1 MLKSLLIRNYALIEH
16 LEMNPSAGLNIITG
30 ETGAGKSIMLGAIG
44 LLLGNRA
51 DSKALLN
58 AGDKCVIEAQF
69 DITEYAL
76 QHLFQAEDI
85 DYDSSCIIR
94 REINPAG
101 KSRSFVNDTPVTLD
115 LLKKLGNRL
124 MDVHSQHETLS
135 LANANFQLSIIDAF
149 ASNPTLL
156 ADYQQIFKKYKSGLE
171 KYEQLLSQS
180 SQEKAQLSYNNFLL
194 TELAEALILPDE
206 QEQLEQRLKFLE
218 HSEDIKSKLVTATL
232 LLNGDENNLLLGLQS
247 VEKILTQLSIYNPTL
262 GMLQQ
267 RLKGSIAEL
276 KDIQNEI
283 EAQESSIDFSA
294 EELPLAEARLS
305 TIYTLQ
311 KKHGVQ
317 TNGELISI
325 LHELQVKVSAAE
337 NLDETLS
344 SLKAANDEMHG
355 MLMKAATA
363 LTASRVQV
371 IPRIVKEIETML
383 KEVGIL
389 NGTILINHKLA
400 LPNITGADDIALLFS
415 ANKGVAPQELK
426 NAASGGEFS
435 RLMLCIKYLL
445 ADKAALPT
453 IIFDEIDTGIS
464 GEIAMKVGKMMRKM
478 AKSHQVISISH
489 LPQIAAQGDTH
500 YFVYKDNTAAKSI
513 SKVRLLNH
521 EDRVQEIAQMLSGAM
536 PTASAI
542 DNARELL
549 TSK

>member
-76 QHLFQAEDI
+76 QQLFQTEDI
-85 DYDSSCIIR
+85 DYDHSCIIR

-135 LANANFQLSIIDAF
+135 LGNANFQLSIIDAF
-149 ASNPTLL
+149 AGNPSLL
-156 ADYQQIFKKYKSGLE
+156 TDYQHRFKKYKSDFE
-171 KYEQLLSQS
+171 KYEQLLAQS

-194 TELAEALILPDE
+194 TELEEALILPDE
-206 QEQLEQRLKFLE
+206 QEQLEQRLKYLE
-218 HSEDIKSKLVTATL
+218 HSEDIKSKLVTATQ

-247 VEKILTQLSIYNPTL
+247 VEKILLQLSIYNPAL
-262 GMLQQ
+262 GTLQQ

-276 KDIQNEI
+276 KDIENEI
-283 EAQESSIDFSA
+283 EEQENSIDFSA
-294 EELPLAEARLS
+294 DELPIVEARLS
-305 TIYTLQ
+305 NIYTLQ
-311 KKHGVQ
+311 KKHGVH
-317 TNGELISI
+317 TNGALISI
-325 LHELQVKVSAAE
+325 LQELQVKVSAAE
-337 NLDETLS
+337 NLDETLE
-344 SLKAANDEMHG
+344 SLKLEYEEAHRL
-355 MLMKAATA
+355 LMKAAKA
-363 LTASRVQV
+363 LTDSRLQV
-371 IPRIVKEIETML
+371 IPRIVKELETML

-389 NGTILINHKLA
+389 NGTILINHKA
-400 LPNITGADDIALLFS
+400 AQPNITGADDIALLFS

-500 YFVYKDNTAAKSI
+500 YFVYKDNTSTKSI
-513 SKVRLLNH
+513 SKIRMLNA
-521 EDRVQEIAQMLSGAM
+521 EDRVQEIAQMLSGAK
-536 PTASAI
+536 PTASAM

-549 TSK
+549 TNK